1 MLMKF
6 LILDYAEIFYRN
18 KAGLK
23 KPKRRAGKFVQIK
36 HEDTEYL
43 IFAPQEFTRY
53 HADLVQKF
61 CQDKGVDGSYN
72 EQIKRYDMHDPSWII
87 IGGGKFEI
95 DDEEN
100 SLRLYDNSMA
110 YGRFDSR
117 GLKKKILA
125 VKKMSGYKVRI
136 E

>member
-1 MLMKF
+1 MKF

-18 KAGLK
+18 KAGIK
-23 KPKRRAGKFVQIK
+23 KPQRRTGKFVQIK
-36 HEDTEYL
+36 HEDMEYL
-43 IFAPQEFTRY
+43 IFSPKEFTRY

-72 EQIKRYDMHDPSWII
+72 EQIKRYDTHDPSWII
-87 IGGGKFEI
+87 TGGGKFEI
-95 DDEEN
+95 DDEEK

-117 GLKKKILA
+117 GLKKHILA
-125 VKKMSGYKVRI
+125 DQKMVGYKIRI